1 MDRDGKAAKREGKS
15 EDLPEQKFYLRGHEV
30 YSMIL
35 RIKKGHPRI
44 DIISVRVFLFPP
56 FLAF

>member
-15 EDLPEQKFYLRGHEV
+15 EDLPEQKFNLRGYEA
-30 YSMIL
+30 YLMIL

-44 DIISVRVFLFPP
+44 DIISVRGFLFP
-56 FLAF
+56 LILTV